1 MNNRIMAM
9 LCALVAAMF
18 LSIVPVKAEAACA
31 HKDLEYVPAKAATC
45 EEAGHRDY
53 QVCKKCGQMIIGG
66 EVVTEANV
74 KTEEP
79 TGHNYSDKWF
89 GDGENHW
96 HICKN
101 EGCESRSDVTAH
113 EIKYTS
119 NGNQT
124 HSAKCTICDAKLTEL
139 KAAHVDAN
147 KDCVCDVCNGEIPHD
162 LELVE
167 SVEPACEKA
176 GNWAHNKCKTCGK
189 LFSKDTG
196 EELTEDQVVRAAL
209 EHKWNKNVS
218 CDDNSHYYRCLNE
231 GCEARKDEA
240 AHTFECK
247 SNGKD
252 THSAKCSFCGRTP
265 DALQKVDHVDE
276 NKDCVCDACNA
287 DIPHEPE
294 LVEAV
299 APTCEKAGVYEHLKC
314 KVCGKLFSAKDE
326 RELEAEEIV
335 WPALEHDWS
344 MITDDENH
352 FYICNREGCDAKKDV
367 EAHTF
372 KYTSNGEKTHS
383 ATCTV
388 CGRKPA
394 ALQKV
399 SHNYVLDQKSQDGVG
414 QHQMVCS
421 DCNYKQWL
429 DCVDENSDCKCDICD
444 AEMPH
449 KYENVTYVAGV
460 AASCEKD
467 GYENHYECKQ
477 CGKTFYTKGASEE
490 LVECDP
496 TIKATGHDWKYIKFN
511 GDKHLVKCKNDNC
524 DLDGQATI
532 IDHEDTNGDCKCDLN
547 GCGQLVH
554 SHRMVIHAEVPATC
568 EEDGTEAYYTYQD
581 CGKMFDLDQNPIKEP
596 KVIKATGHDLSDEWV
611 PGENGQ
617 HVRKCADCEYCEA
630 EDHVFKNGNVTC
642 AVCGAEENLTY
653 VAAKDATCT
662 EQGNVAYWTS
672 KVTGK
677 KYADEA
683 GTKELKDVIVPAT
696 GHELTGFVDNG
707 DGKHSQHCQNPGC
720 KYEEGNA
727 LHRAAENGCYCV
739 DCGGALDGH
748 ELTLV
753 KAVAATCEKAGTE
766 AYFQCSCGAKYDLEG
781 QSIVKPATI
790 AKLAHT
796 TNGVVKKDTKEG
808 KHYTECTTCG
818 KKFYEEHVM
827 AVEDPMKGNYH
838 QYVCECG
845 ELKVEQHYDKD
856 GDKFCDVCNHSM
868 SSSSVTVEQHDNVT
882 VKTGDASTIN
892 KRYTWWRNWL
902 EALFP
907 SNSGGTVASAQ
918 KTEETSAASAQT
930 VAPAAN
936 SASQNTNQN
945 ATASSGTTAGE
956 TVVNTNA
963 LTQFV
968 SWFLGLFGF

>member
-1 MNNRIMAM
+1 MAM

-53 QVCKKCGQMIIGG
+53 QVCKKCGKMIIGG
-66 EVVTEANV
+66 EVVTEADV

-167 SVEPACEKA
+167 SVEPTCEKA

-196 EELTEDQVVRAAL
+196 GELTEDQVVRAAL

-240 AHTFECK
+240 AHTFEYK
-247 SNGKD
+247 SNGD
-252 THSAKCSFCGRTP
+252 GTHSAKCTVCGRTP
-265 DALQKVDHVDE
+265 EALQNVKHVDEDHNCECDVCKVALPHKLELVKGVDATCEKDGVVAHQKCTVCGKFFYDSKGTQEMPADKAVIPALGHKANGKWEKDEDGFHYQWCAHNCGTKMEKEDHVAGEWKLYPSDNSKHFKQCSVCYKALETEDHKYTYVYVNEGYHKAVCETCGYDTGKGEFHVDE
-276 NKDCVCDACNA
+276 NGDCKCDGCGAEM
-287 DIPHEPE
+287 PHAIDD
-294 LVEAV
+294 LTKVERV
-299 APTCEKAGVYEHLKC
+299 EPTCEKEGNKGYLKC
-314 KVCGKLFSAKDE
+314 EHCGKVFNLVGTE
-326 RELEAEEIV
+326 ITEE
-335 WPALEHDWS
+335 
-344 MITDDENH
+344 
-352 FYICNREGCDAKKDV
+352 
-367 EAHTF
+367 
-372 KYTSNGEKTHS
+372 
-383 ATCTV
+383 
-388 CGRKPA
+388 
-394 ALQKV
+394 
-399 SHNYVLDQKSQDGVG
+399 
-414 QHQMVCS
+414 
-421 DCNYKQWL
+421 
-429 DCVDENSDCKCDICD
+429 DI
-444 AEMPH
+444 AIP
-449 KYENVTYVAGV
+449 
-460 AASCEKD
+460 
-467 GYENHYECKQ
+467 
-477 CGKTFYTKGASEE
+477 
-490 LVECDP
+490 
-496 TIKATGHDWKYIKFN
+496 ATGHDWTYGEYT
-511 GDKHLVKCKNDNC
+511 GDKHLVKCNNANC
-524 DLDGQATI
+524 DLKGKWTE
-532 IDHEDTNGDCKCDLN
+532 IDHKDTDGDCKCDLN

-827 AVEDPMKGNYH
+827 EVEDPMKGNYH

-892 KRYTWWRNWL
+892 KHYTWWRNWL

-930 VAPAAN
+930 VASAAN

-956 TVVNTNA
+956 TVVSTNA